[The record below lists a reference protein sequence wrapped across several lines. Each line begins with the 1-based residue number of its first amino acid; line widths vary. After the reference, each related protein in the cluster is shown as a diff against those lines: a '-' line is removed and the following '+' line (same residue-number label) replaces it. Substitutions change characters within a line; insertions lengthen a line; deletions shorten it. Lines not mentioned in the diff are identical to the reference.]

1 MGNFR
6 LHEFNFL
13 LVYTLAAEEKNQSFQ
28 NHLIKIF
35 KDLEQVK
42 WKCCTCFWVVFFIF
56 SYVLF
61 DTTKVQKK
69 GANHGNIPLNLAPES
84 DEWEEIECDEANQN
98 LTTNI
103 HVCPH
108 QQHGSIHSFKVCICQ

>member
-1 MGNFR
+1 MGNYS

-13 LVYTLAAEEKNQSFQ
+13 LVYSLVAEEKNQSFQ
-28 NHLIKIF
+28 NHSIKKLQRFNASKMEI
-35 KDLEQVK
+35 LYMLLGI
-42 WKCCTCFWVVFFIF
+42 FFIF

-108 QQHGSIHSFKVCICQ
+108 QQHGSIHSFKVCFCQ